1 MPTPDDYFQ
10 LQRLLDLYAR
20 LIDEDR
26 LEEWVELF
34 SPEGRYEI
42 ISRENLAQGFALPLM
57 LCENR
62 NQIADRVMSLRKAN
76 IYNIHT
82 DRHIISQLHVERSA
96 EGWRVG
102 ANFALFQT
110 NQEGVSSLYSV
121 GRYDDLVRPVDGRL
135 MFISKRVI
143 VDTGAVPS
151 LLATPI

>member
-1 MPTPDDYFQ
+1 MPTPEEYFK

-34 SPEGRYEI
+34 VPEGRYEI

-82 DRHIISQLHVERSA
+82 DRHVLSQPHVETA
-96 EGWRVG
+96 PHGWRVG
-102 ANFALFQT
+102 MNYALFQT

-121 GRYDDLVRPVDGRL
+121 GRYDDLITEVDGAL
-135 MFISKRVI
+135 LFVSKRVI

>member
-1 MPTPDDYFQ
+1 MPTPEDYFR

-34 SPEGRYEI
+34 SADGRYEI
-42 ISRENLAQGFALPLM
+42 VSRENVAQGFALPLM
-57 LCENR
+57 LCENQ

-82 DRHIISQLHVERSA
+82 DRHIISQLHVERS
-96 EGWRVG
+96 EHGWRVG
-102 ANFALFQT
+102 ANYVLFQT
-110 NQEGVSSLYSV
+110 DQEGVSSLYSV
-121 GRYDDLVRPVDGRL
+121 GRYDDLVREVDGRL
-135 MFISKRVI
+135 LFTSKRVI
-143 VDTGAVPS
+143 VDTGAIPS

>member
-1 MPTPDDYFQ
+1 MPMPEHYFE
-10 LQRLLDLYAR
+10 LQMFLDLYAR

-42 ISRENLAQGFALPLM
+42 ISRENLTQGFALPLM

-62 NQIADRVMSLRKAN
+62 NQISDRVMSLRKAN

-82 DRHIISQLHVERSA
+82 DRHILSQLHVEPT
-96 EGWRVG
+96 EQGWRVG
-102 ANFALFQT
+102 ANYALYQT

-121 GRYDDLVRPVDGRL
+121 GRYDDLIRKVDGRL
-135 MFISKRVI
+135 QFVSKRVI

>member
-1 MPTPDDYFQ
+1 MPMPEHYFE
-10 LQRLLDLYAR
+10 LQMLLDRYAR

-34 SPEGRYEI
+34 TPEGRYEI

-82 DRHIISQLHVERSA
+82 DRHLISQLHVEA
-96 EGWRVG
+96 LPDGWRIG
-102 ANFALFQT
+102 ANYALFQT

-121 GRYDDLVRPVDGRL
+121 GRYDDEVRELDGQL
-135 MFISKRVI
+135 LFVCKRVI
-143 VDTGAVPS
+143 VDTGAIPS

>member
-82 DRHIISQLHVERSA
+82 DRHIISQLHVERSDD
-96 EGWRVG
+96 GWRVG
-102 ANFALFQT
+102 ANYVLFQT

-135 MFISKRVI
+135 MFFSKRVI

>member
-34 SPEGRYEI
+34 NPEGRYEI
-42 ISRENLAQGFALPLM
+42 ISRENVAQGFALPLM

-102 ANFALFQT
+102 ANYALFQT

-135 MFISKRVI
+135 MFVSKRVI

>member
-121 GRYDDLVRPVDGRL
+121 GRYDDLVRPLDGRL

>member
-96 EGWRVG
+96 EGWCVG

>member
-10 LQRLLDLYAR
+10 VQRLLDLYAR

-34 SPEGRYEI
+34 TPEGRYEI

-62 NQIADRVMSLRKAN
+62 NQIADRVMSLREAN

-82 DRHIISQLHVERSA
+82 DRHILSQPFVEASA

-102 ANFALFQT
+102 ANYALFQT
-110 NQEGVSSLYSV
+110 NQEGVSRLYSV
-121 GRYDDLVRPVDGRL
+121 GRYDDLLQHVDGRL
-135 MFISKRVI
+135 MIVSKRVI

>member
-1 MPTPDDYFQ
+1 MPTPEDYFA
-10 LQRLLDLYAR
+10 LQRLFDLYAR

-26 LEEWVELF
+26 LEEWVQLF
-34 SPEGRYEI
+34 TPEGRYEI
-42 ISRENLAQGFALPLM
+42 ISRENMAQGFALPLM
-57 LCENR
+57 LCENQ

-82 DRHIISQLHVERSA
+82 DRHVLSQLHVEKTS

-102 ANFALFQT
+102 ANYALFQT
-110 NQEGVSSLYSV
+110 NQEGVSRLYSV
-121 GRYDDLVRPVDGRL
+121 GRYDDSIVTVEGQLL
-135 MFISKRVI
+135 FASKRVI